1 MQKIRV
7 SKYVK
12 RAIIVVIVMIV
23 TVAPLAVLIKKIS
36 IVSSNSIQEL
46 FTPRMVTYELN
57 SVFDASLRISI
68 QKFIESRIHQKS
80 LLAFD
85 RSTFYKELKHHF
97 PIIKSIEYE
106 FRSAETLHCN
116 IVGVTPLCRI
126 NGCFILGNKR
136 RLFHCSLFSEMNQE
150 SLPNVVVDERWL
162 GKKISSNLYHFLH
175 SINKE
180 QWATY
185 YMAYYAPWNIHL
197 VPRTSICHCRI
208 VTDEYNF
215 FNQQKFGA
223 LSSIFNDLCNR
234 GLISKKMLGSK
245 GVPLAFDFRIKNQ
258 VIVQF
263 HESSKR
269 GRGL

>member
-1 MQKIRV
+1 MQRIWA
-7 SKYVK
+7 SKYFK
-12 RAIIVVIVMIV
+12 RSIVVAIIMIIIIPSLV
-23 TVAPLAVLIKKIS
+23 LLIKKAS
-36 IVSSNSIQEL
+36 IVSSSSIQEL
-46 FTPRMVTYELN
+46 FVPRVITYELN

-68 QKFIESRIHQKS
+68 QKFIESRINKKS

-85 RSTFYKELKHHF
+85 RAMFYKELKHHF

-106 FRSAETLHCN
+106 LRPSEVLHCN

-126 NGCFILGNKR
+126 NECFILGNKR
-136 RLFHCSLFSEMNQE
+136 RLFPCSLFSEINQE
-150 SLPNVVVDERWL
+150 ALPNVVMDRRWL
-162 GKKISSNLYHFLH
+162 GKKISPHLYYVIH
-175 SINKE
+175 SITKE
-180 QWATY
+180 QWASY
-185 YMAYYAPWNIHL
+185 HIAYYAPWNIQL
-197 VPRTSICHCRI
+197 MPRTSICRCRI
-208 VTDEYNF
+208 ITDEHNL

>member
-1 MQKIRV
+1 MQRIWV
-7 SKYVK
+7 SKYLRRLIVVV
-12 RAIIVVIVMIV
+12 IIVII
-23 TVAPLAVLIKKIS
+23 TVPSLVLLIKKAS
-36 IVSSNSIQEL
+36 IASSNSIREL
-46 FTPRMVTYELN
+46 FIPRVITYELN

-80 LLAFD
+80 LLSFD
-85 RSTFYKELKHHF
+85 RATFYKELKHHF

-106 FRSAETLHCN
+106 FRPSETLHCN

-126 NGCFILGNKR
+126 NECFVLGNKR
-136 RLFHCSLFSEMNQE
+136 RLFPCSLFSEINQE
-150 SLPNVVVDERWL
+150 SLPSVVMDKRWL
-162 GKKISSNLYHFLH
+162 GKKISPHLYCFIH
-175 SINKE
+175 SITQE
-180 QWATY
+180 QWASY
-185 YMAYYAPWNIHL
+185 HIAYYAPWNIHL
-197 VPRTSICHCRI
+197 VPCTSICRCRI
-208 VTDEYNF
+208 ITDEHNL

-245 GVPLAFDFRIKNQ
+245 GVPLSFDFRIKNQ
-258 VIVQF
+258 IIVQF